1 MDSKENDQVNLSDLH
16 NRGGVLSIEN
26 FKKLAG
32 DETQSKQ
39 IKLRKTKKTGW
50 HLPITIDQ

>member
-1 MDSKENDQVNLSDLH
+1 MDSKQNDTVNLSDLH

-32 DETQSKQ
+32 DETQSK
-39 IKLRKTKKTGW
+39 
-50 HLPITIDQ
+50 